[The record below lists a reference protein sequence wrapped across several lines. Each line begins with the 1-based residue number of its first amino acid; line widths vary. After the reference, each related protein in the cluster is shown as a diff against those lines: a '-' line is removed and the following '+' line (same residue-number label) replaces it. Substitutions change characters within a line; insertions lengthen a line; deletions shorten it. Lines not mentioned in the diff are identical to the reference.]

1 MTNFQW
7 DNNDLEKLLG
17 YCQKLEGDIT
27 SKAIMTENR
36 FRKSRRRNATAL
48 DIRYLMQ
55 LAVKKGKARVTK
67 GFLVDIDS
75 YAIRLLPQEKPFS
88 DELFQLLSTF
98 SQEEGWHE
106 LLPNRDLLKQSFPEI
121 GDWSEAHESG
131 WKKARIYWRCM
142 RSALFTCQFR
152 GGNIEE
158 LPRCIDKEGFVLR
171 LQWLI
176 CQYKAL
182 QIYLNHKSLQTVRPI
197 FDYGD
202 GKVVE
207 YLGDSIEVL
216 FVDLLTA
223 HASVYFASPFTRK
236 DSKKISATTK
246 QKYLN
251 AVRND
256 LNSGTEI
263 VKGTPISKG
272 YRRIVGDDLFDFKS
286 ESSKMYYFSSGTWFR
301 LELKELG
308 DPSADK
314 ACAEW
319 DEAEDR
325 GRKYQIKNTK
335 S

>member
-1 MTNFQW
+1 VA
-7 DNNDLEKLLG
+7 
-17 YCQKLEGDIT
+17 CPP
-27 SKAIMTENR
+27 
-36 FRKSRRRNATAL
+36 
-48 DIRYLMQ
+48 IR
-55 LAVKKGKARVTK
+55 
-67 GFLVDIDS
+67 
-75 YAIRLLPQEKPFS
+75 
-88 DELFQLLSTF
+88 
-98 SQEEGWHE
+98 
-106 LLPNRDLLKQSFPEI
+106 SFPEI
-121 GDWSEAHESG
+121 GDWSEAHESD

-142 RSALFTCQFR
+142 RKALFTCQFM

-158 LPRCIDKEGFVLR
+158 LPRCIDKEEFVLR

-182 QIYLNHKSLQTVRPI
+182 QVYLNHKSLQTVRQI

-216 FVDLLTA
+216 FVDLLTT
-223 HASVYFASPFTRK
+223 HASVYFASPFTKK

-263 VKGTPISKG
+263 VEGTSISKG
-272 YRRIVGDDLFDFKS
+272 YRRTVGDDLLDFKS

-301 LELKELG
+301 LELKKLG

-314 ACAEW
+314 AYAEW
-319 DEAEDR
+319 AEAEDR
-325 GRKYQIKNTK
+325 CRKYQIKKIK